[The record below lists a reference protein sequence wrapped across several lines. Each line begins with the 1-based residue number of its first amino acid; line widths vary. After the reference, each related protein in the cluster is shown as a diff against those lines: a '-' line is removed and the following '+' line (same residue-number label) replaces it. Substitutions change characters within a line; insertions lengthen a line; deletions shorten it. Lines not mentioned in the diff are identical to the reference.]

1 MRQAGTELPS
11 EDVPDDEYE
20 FRLPAESSLG
30 RWVVFDADRLVLAS
44 LVVAGVFV
52 WFVGLARAGVIVV
65 TNEDSSVLLLSVF
78 VAGNFTLIS
87 IVITINQLVLSR
99 EFGKPHTLRERNEGI
114 KQFRRDLESMV
125 GVRVGPSDPLEL
137 LRVVVQTIDD
147 RATAVEEAVDHTDDR
162 ALRRELA
169 QFARSVDEETESVDA
184 ALAESQMGDFDVL
197 VAMLFYRSAWQLNAT
212 RRLRNQYAAT
222 LSDETV
228 RALDDIEE
236 LLRGFN
242 IARQY
247 IQTLYMQKEL
257 AELSRLLL
265 YVGVPSL
272 AVTSAA
278 MLVYTVGQGVT
289 VAAGAMPVLYGAVG
303 AVAFAPIALLLSY
316 VIRVSTIVS
325 RMPLLSPFVTD
336 G

>member
-1 MRQAGTELPS
+1 MRTSGTELPS

-20 FRLPAESSLG
+20 FRLPAETSLG
-30 RWVVFDADRLVLAS
+30 RWLVFDANRLLLAS
-44 LVVAGVFV
+44 LVVAGVFA
-52 WFVGLARAGVIVV
+52 WFLALTWSGTLVV
-65 TNEDSSVLLLSVF
+65 TNENTASLLLSVF

-114 KQFRRDLESMV
+114 KRFRESLESLA
-125 GVRVGPSDPLEL
+125 GVTVGPPDPLEL
-137 LRVVVQTIDD
+137 LRMVLRNIAD
-147 RATAVEEAVDHTDDR
+147 RTNALREATGETDDPRLR
-162 ALRRELA
+162 AETDRLA
-169 QFARSVDEETESVDA
+169 DTVTEETERVDST
-184 ALAESQMGDFDVL
+184 LDESQLGDFDVL
-197 VAMLFYRSAWQLNAT
+197 VSMLFYRSAWQLNAA
-212 RRLRNQYAAT
+212 RRIRGQYADT
-222 LSDETV
+222 LPESAAESLDE
-228 RALDDIEE
+228 LEE

-242 IARQY
+242 VARQY
-247 IQTLYMQKEL
+247 VQTLYMQKEL

-272 AVTSAA
+272 VVSSSA
-278 MLVYTVGQGVT
+278 MLVYRDPGVT
-289 VAAGAMPVLYGAVG
+289 VGAGPLVVVYSAVAAA
-303 AVAFAPIALLLSY
+303 AFAPIAILLSY

>member
-20 FRLPAESSLG
+20 FQLPAESALG
-30 RWVVFDADRLVLAS
+30 RWLVFDADRLVLAA

-52 WFVGLARAGVIVV
+52 WFLGLARAGVIVV

-137 LRVVVQTIDD
+137 LRAVVGTIAD
-147 RATAVEEAVDHTDDR
+147 RATAVEESTRRTDDR
-162 ALRRELA
+162 DLRREA
-169 QFARSVDEETESVDA
+169 ERFAAAVTDETDDLDA
-184 ALAESQMGDFDVL
+184 ALAESRMGDFDVL

-222 LSDETV
+222 LPDAAV
-228 RALDDIEE
+228 RGLDDLEE

-278 MLVYTVGQGVT
+278 MLVYTVGPGVT
-289 VAAGAMPVLYGAVG
+289 VAANWMPVVFSAVS
-303 AVAFAPIALLLSY
+303 AAAFAPIALLLSY

-325 RMPLLSPFVTD
+325 RMPLLSPFLTD